1 MRKKISLDVWNSKI
15 RNVVRLDLG
24 NSRSVAK
31 SAENNN
37 KKSCENKGIKKKKK
51 VFLLKFFIG
60 FAN

>member
-15 RNVVRLDLG
+15 RNVVRLDLS

-51 VFLLKFFIG
+51 SI
-60 FAN
+60 FAKILHRFC